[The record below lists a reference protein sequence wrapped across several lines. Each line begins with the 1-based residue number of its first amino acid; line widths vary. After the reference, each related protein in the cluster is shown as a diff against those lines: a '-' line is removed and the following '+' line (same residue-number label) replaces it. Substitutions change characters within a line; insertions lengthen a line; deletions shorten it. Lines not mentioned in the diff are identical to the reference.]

1 MVNIIV
7 KVKDSNFDSKI
18 IKPNHLVI
26 NHYEYLRKEKNLFTK
41 TFLQKKSFVALLN
54 VRGMLTNISN
64 FWVIQDLR
72 MYHLH
77 GKLKLSYHQ
86 QLFLEMHPLYMK
98 LLEIMT
104 TLTKLKS
111 LAVFTTN
118 ITLNDKNRRTLT
130 VSFTSNFQLLFF
142 T

>member
-18 IKPNHLVI
+18 IKSNHLVI
-26 NHYEYLRKEKNLFTK
+26 NHYEHLRKEKNLFTK

-72 MYHLH
+72 MYHLR

-98 LLEIMT
+98 LLEMMT

-118 ITLNDKNRRTLT
+118 TTLNVKNRRTLT